1 LLLIPKFIL
10 PAFVTPIGPDSYRDC
25 DAQPALSEA
34 KCSGFKALIYQSS
47 DLVFKACKC
56 TGNSHQFLTK
66 ILFFGAIF
74 STSVDD
80 FPDCKIFFL

>member
-1 LLLIPKFIL
+1 VLLLQVYPEL
-10 PAFVTPIGPDSYRDC
+10 AEGLR
-25 DAQPALSEA
+25 
-34 KCSGFKALIYQSS
+34 SGSKALIYQSS

-80 FPDCKIFFL
+80 FPYCKIFFL